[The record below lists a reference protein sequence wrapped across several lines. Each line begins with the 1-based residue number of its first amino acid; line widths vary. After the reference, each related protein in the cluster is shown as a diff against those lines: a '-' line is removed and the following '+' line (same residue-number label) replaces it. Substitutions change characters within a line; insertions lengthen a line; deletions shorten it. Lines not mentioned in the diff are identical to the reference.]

1 VQRFIPA
8 SLLLPAGRLLLL
20 HCLSAWS
27 CPPGLVA
34 QLTLPQPS
42 SRAALLAL
50 CWLIAHAR
58 LFDRAMQELQLP
70 PHLLPLLPPYPE
82 VSCRPKQQQLSS
94 RGL

>member
-1 VQRFIPA
+1 M
-8 SLLLPAGRLLLL
+8 LLPAGRLLLL
-20 HCLSAWS
+20 HCLSAWG

-58 LFDRAMQELQLP
+58 LFDRAMQQMQLP

-82 VSCRPKQQQLSS
+82 VSCRPKQ
-94 RGL
+94 